1 VSGQEIP
8 ERDKPFYLAL
18 VSSFITILSI
28 IIAAAGAFYNNESMV
43 ETGKESLKFTFPL
56 TTMAWT
62 FYYKSKS

>member
-1 VSGQEIP
+1 MSGQEIP

-18 VSSFITILSI
+18 VSFITVLSI
-28 IIAAAGAFYNNESMV
+28 VIAAVGALYNNESMV
-43 ETGKESLKFTFPL
+43 ETGKEALKFTFPL